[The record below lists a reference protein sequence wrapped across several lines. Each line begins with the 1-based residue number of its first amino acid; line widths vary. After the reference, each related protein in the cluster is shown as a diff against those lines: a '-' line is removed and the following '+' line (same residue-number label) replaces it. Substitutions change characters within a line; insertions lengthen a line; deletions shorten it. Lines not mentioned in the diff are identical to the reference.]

1 MFITMSDGTRYEVP
15 ADCLVSRS
23 TDGRAIGTQQIRQI
37 AGTKA
42 ERLVCK
48 AKRDTRKPSHRLPR
62 LQESEMNRRIRIWQ
76 KTGRKKGD
84 GYARKTG

>member
-23 TDGRAIGTQQIRQI
+23 TDGRAIGTQQIRRI

-42 ERLVCK
+42 EKQVCK
-48 AKRDTRKPSHRLPR
+48 AKRDTRKPTHRLPR
-62 LQESEMNRRIRIWQ
+62 LQNSEMNRRMILAI
-76 KTGRKKGD
+76 KAD
-84 GYARKTG
+84 RKTG